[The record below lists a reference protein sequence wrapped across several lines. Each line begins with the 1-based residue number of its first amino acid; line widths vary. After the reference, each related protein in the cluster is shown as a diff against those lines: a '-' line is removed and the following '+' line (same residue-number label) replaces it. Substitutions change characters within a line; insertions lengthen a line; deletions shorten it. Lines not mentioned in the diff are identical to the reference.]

1 MQRLKIKNQNCGI
14 PHLKCFKC
22 GMTSSILHFALWYL
36 IFLVGGC
43 GDEGK
48 SGLTESELARIAVAQ
63 KIELVKASGGLVLM
77 VGGEPITSD
86 EIIKSP
92 AELDGGH
99 VSPLEHFKAS
109 AQTNSLEQFKK
120 QARDKLESAVVSKI
134 SETLLYQYAKRQA
147 GTGIDES
154 LDKMAEKEMRKFVL
168 GFGGDEAK
176 ADEALKQRGM
186 DRKSFKER
194 QKKLM
199 LIQSYIG
206 SKMPRYQPV
215 TYRELVDCYDRMKD
229 KFFSKPAQIRF
240 RLIDIEPAKLD
251 ITDPNHDRR
260 EEAKRLA
267 GELVGRIKA
276 GDDFG
281 TLAGAYSH
289 GLWREAG
296 GLWQP
301 IQPGSLARPYD
312 VLAAEAEKIEP
323 GRIAG
328 PIETPEHIFI
338 MKLEEKQSAGYEP
351 FEKVQR
357 QVEDKVLSEQRN
369 EVINRLEARLREQ
382 AGLGKT
388 DEFVDFCL
396 EKIYQM
402 SRQ

>member
-1 MQRLKIKNQNCGI
+1 MSKKRIYRWLLAGSF
-14 PHLKCFKC
+14 LV
-22 GMTSSILHFALWYL
+22 LW
-36 IFLVGGC
+36 FVGGC

-99 VSPLEHFKAS
+99 VSPLEHFKVS

-120 QARDKLESAVVSKI
+120 QARAKLESAVMSKI

-186 DRKSFKER
+186 DRESFKER
-194 QKKLM
+194 QKKLI

-206 SKMPRYQPV
+206 SKMPKYQPV

-229 KFFSKPAQIRF
+229 RFFSKPAQIRF

-251 ITDPNHDRR
+251 ITDPNQDRR
-260 EEAKRLA
+260 EEARRLA

-276 GDDFG
+276 GEDFE
-281 TLAGAYSH
+281 TLAQKYSH
-289 GLWREAG
+289 GLWREVG

-301 IQPGSLARPYD
+301 VQPGSLASPYD

-323 GRIAG
+323 GQIAG

-351 FEKVQR
+351 FEKVQK
-357 QVEDKVLSEQRN
+357 QVENKVLSDQRN
-369 EVINRLEARLREQ
+369 EVVDRLEARLREQ

-388 DEFVDFCL
+388 GEFVDFCL

-402 SRQ
+402 SRE

>member
-1 MQRLKIKNQNCGI
+1 MSKKKSYIRLLAGLC
-14 PHLKCFKC
+14 L
-22 GMTSSILHFALWYL
+22 ALW
-36 IFLVGGC
+36 FVGGC

-48 SGLTESELARIAVAQ
+48 SGVTESELARIAVAQ

-92 AELDGGH
+92 AELDGEY

-120 QARDKLESAVVSKI
+120 QARDRLESAVMSKI
-134 SETLLYQYAKRQA
+134 SETLLYQHAKRQA

-186 DRKSFKER
+186 DRESFKER
-194 QKKLM
+194 QKKLI

-206 SKMPRYQPV
+206 SKMPKYQPV

-240 RLIDIEPAKLD
+240 RLIDVEPAKLD
-251 ITDPNHDRR
+251 ITDPNQDRR
-260 EEAKRLA
+260 EEARRLA

-276 GDDFG
+276 GEDFG
-281 TLAGAYSH
+281 TLAQKYSH
-289 GLWREAG
+289 GLGWEVG
-296 GLWQP
+296 KLW
-301 IQPGSLARPYD
+301 QPGSLKRPYD
-312 VLAAEAEKIEP
+312 VLAPEAEKIEP
-323 GRIAG
+323 GQIAG
-328 PIETPEHIFI
+328 PIETAEHIFI

-351 FEKVQR
+351 FEKVQK
-357 QVEDKVLSEQRN
+357 QVENKVIADQRN
-369 EVINRLEARLREQ
+369 EVVNRLEARLREQ

-396 EKIYQM
+396 EKIY
-402 SRQ
+402 RQQSGVGRQETEDKK

>member
-1 MQRLKIKNQNCGI
+1 MSKKKSYMRLLAGLC
-14 PHLKCFKC
+14 L
-22 GMTSSILHFALWYL
+22 ALW
-36 IFLVGGC
+36 FMGGC

-48 SGLTESELARIAVAQ
+48 AGLTESELARIAVAQ
-63 KIELVKASGGLVLM
+63 KIELVKAAGGLVLM

-92 AELDGGH
+92 TELDGAY

-120 QARDKLESAVVSKI
+120 QARDRLESAIMSKV

-154 LDKMAEKEMRKFVL
+154 LDKAAEKEIRKFVL
-168 GFGGDEAK
+168 GFEGDEAK

-206 SKMPRYQPV
+206 SKMPKYQPV
-215 TYRELVDCYDRMKD
+215 TYREVVDCYDRMKD

-240 RLIDIEPAKLD
+240 RLIDIEPAKLN
-251 ITDPNHDRR
+251 ITDPNLDPR
-260 EEAKRLA
+260 EEARKLA

-276 GDDFG
+276 GEDFG
-281 TLAGAYSH
+281 TLAQKYSH
-289 GLWREAG
+289 GPMREFG

-301 IQPGSLARPYD
+301 VQPGSLARPYD

-323 GRIAG
+323 GQIAG
-328 PIETPEHIFI
+328 PIETAEHIFI

-351 FEKVQR
+351 FEEVQT
-357 QVEDKVLSEQRN
+357 QVENKIFSDRRN
-369 EVINRLEARLREQ
+369 EVVDRLEGRLREQ

-402 SRQ
+402 SRE